1 MFNTALSKTTHAAET
16 LAASILINELCKEV
30 DTVGNTPINWNDGYH
45 VVRQY
50 SDMLDVLA
58 TIVASTFS
66 PAEA

>member
-1 MFNTALSKTTHAAET
+1 MNETKMAKSAQAAEL
-16 LAASILINELCKEV
+16 LAASILINELCKEA
-30 DTVGNTPINWNDGYH
+30 DTVGNTPINWSDGYH

-50 SDMLDVLA
+50 SDMLDALA

>member
-1 MFNTALSKTTHAAET
+1 MNTTLSKTTQAAEL

-30 DTVGNTPINWNDGYH
+30 DTIGNTPINWNDGYH

-50 SDMLDVLA
+50 SDMLDALA

>member
-1 MFNTALSKTTHAAET
+1 MDTTIAKTSRAAEL
-16 LAASILINELCKEV
+16 LAASILINELCKEA
-30 DTVGNTPINWNDGYH
+30 DTVGNTPINWSDGYH

-50 SDMLDVLA
+50 SDMLDALA

>member
-1 MFNTALSKTTHAAET
+1 MNTTIAKTARAAEL
-16 LAASILINELCKEV
+16 LAASVLINELCKEA
-30 DTVGNTPINWNDGYH
+30 DTVGNTPINPAIEYH

-50 SDMLDVLA
+50 RDMLDALA